1 MATDYDSINQV
12 TAVIKISNNYVSG
25 QDQLVIDGAI
35 LRANQLY
42 AAWNS
47 ATGELSLSGRTTTG
61 NYLNGLRGVRYINTS
76 PAANSATRTISFL
89 LYDDTMGN
97 PLPSNIVKRDIVV
110 ITTNVAPT
118 LATNSS
124 GPLAYTEKD
133 PATVISP
140 ELTIIDADS
149 PNMLRATIK
158 ITGNYQSGEDRLVF
172 TNTPTIQGTWN
183 AGTASLSLVGLDS
196 QANYQEALRSIK
208 YVNSSNNPNLLTRTV
223 SYTVE
228 DGLATSTVAIR
239 DITLRAVN
247 DPPVIATNA
256 NGALAYSPAN
266 GSVSIAPALSVTDA
280 DSPNMTTAIVQ
291 IMFNYLRNN
300 DQLLFVD
307 TAKIKGSFDLA
318 SGTLTLTGIDTIANY
333 RAALQSVKYAFI
345 GTAIA
350 STKTVS
356 FSVKDGVAFSNVA
369 TRDITITP

>member
-1 MATDYDSINQV
+1 M
-12 TAVIKISNNYVSG
+12 
-25 QDQLVIDGAI
+25 
-35 LRANQLY
+35 
-42 AAWNS
+42 
-47 ATGELSLSGRTTTG
+47 
-61 NYLNGLRGVRYINTS
+61 
-76 PAANSATRTISFL
+76 
-89 LYDDTMGN
+89 
-97 PLPSNIVKRDIVV
+97 
-110 ITTNVAPT
+110 
-118 LATNSS
+118 
-124 GPLAYTEKD
+124 
-133 PATVISP
+133 
-140 ELTIIDADS
+140 
-149 PNMLRATIK
+149 
-158 ITGNYQSGEDRLVF
+158 
-172 TNTPTIQGTWN
+172 
-183 AGTASLSLVGLDS
+183 GLDS

-350 STKTVS
+350 STKMVS